1 MWYDK
6 NVDNCLGTLRQNNKK
21 TDSCRCGLAGNDKRG
36 MGMKRKVSLGI
47 LVVLL
52 LTMVFPQAAMADV
65 LTDGLP
71 NINASGYIVIEGS
84 TGEVLFGRN
93 YAAQAD
99 PADLVKMMT
108 AVLAIESCDMERVET
123 IGELPEAVT
132 GGNSKNVVL
141 RKGEKKTVYSLL
153 QASII
158 YSANDATWALAE
170 IVSGN
175 EEKFVALMNEKAK
188 ALGMKNTT
196 FKNCHGLPAEGQVTT
211 AEDMAI
217 LGRYAMSLPK
227 YREIASTKSFH
238 WVADSYESD
247 LVNVNTLF
255 EVMPEATGVKSG
267 DVKNGDSTA
276 TTYNLVGSAEKDGRE
291 LIGVI
296 IGDTGKVGEDMKQIL
311 NYGFENTK
319 VVPVVQKD
327 AAMTTIAYDDKKQI
341 RVVAGENYSVVR
353 PADNNA
359 IVETKMVLND
369 IDLPIKKDQKV
380 GVLTILSDGAT
391 IGEVPLVSMDDAR
404 GSINWLLIF
413 TCIMTILYIAQMLV
427 RTYRM
432 LRKSYFGSR
441 PASVQQRPGNSVR
454 REQTT
459 QQETTAKRRS
469 LSDRS
474 NRPLDR

>member
-1 MWYDK
+1 M
-6 NVDNCLGTLRQNNKK
+6 
-21 TDSCRCGLAGNDKRG
+21 
-36 MGMKRKVSLGI
+36 
-47 LVVLL
+47 
-52 LTMVFPQAAMADV
+52 
-65 LTDGLP
+65 
-71 NINASGYIVIEGS
+71 
-84 TGEVLFGRN
+84 
-93 YAAQAD
+93 
-99 PADLVKMMT
+99 
-108 AVLAIESCDMERVET
+108 
-123 IGELPEAVT
+123 
-132 GGNSKNVVL
+132 
-141 RKGEKKTVYSLL
+141 
-153 QASII
+153 
-158 YSANDATWALAE
+158 
-170 IVSGN
+170 
-175 EEKFVALMNEKAK
+175 
-188 ALGMKNTT
+188 
-196 FKNCHGLPAEGQVTT
+196 
-211 AEDMAI
+211 
-217 LGRYAMSLPK
+217 
-227 YREIASTKSFH
+227 
-238 WVADSYESD
+238 
-247 LVNVNTLF
+247 
-255 EVMPEATGVKSG
+255 
-267 DVKNGDSTA
+267 KNGDSTA